1 MATTVRRIS
10 DEPHIQVPK
19 DKLIEGTRLTFNVLI
34 KDGAMLVPFFNT
46 GMVFTRFAT
55 QVLNEK
61 KISDVFV
68 PPDEREA
75 LQSYLV
81 QNQNKK
87 TSDYEELKVFK
98 EYTHFKEQVYQIDRA
113 LLVSGSYV
121 DFGLYLLNRFSLV
134 PMVEA
139 TGAAP
144 GRIPDKLTE
153 LNGDI
158 VIKKQDLPLY
168 NEYLKNFKVPENLPA
183 AEKSKIKAI
192 SIKENSKVLMKDL
205 LDDPRSGEK
214 MKQSSVVVNN
224 MVDAMLE
231 NPEAIYNLLSL
242 RSYDYYTYT
251 HCVNVAVMSV
261 GLANAIGMKRSEVE
275 KLGVGAMLHDV
286 GKSATPHD
294 ILNKQG
300 KLTEQEYRII
310 QSHVIEGEKLLRG
323 HPVFPQEAIPAVT
336 QHHEK
341 LTGRGYPNRL
351 KGSELHIYGRISSI
365 ADCYDALTTRR
376 PYKQAFTPFYALSLI
391 AKETGDYDPDL
402 LKVFIRMLG
411 KIK

>member
-1 MATTVRRIS
+1 MATTVRQIS
-10 DEPHIQVPK
+10 DEPHIQVPQ
-19 DKLIEGTRLTFNVLI
+19 DKLIEGTRLTFNVFI
-34 KDGAMLVPFFNT
+34 KDGSMFVPFFNA

-55 QVLNEK
+55 QVLIER
-61 KISDVFV
+61 KIHNVFV
-68 PPDEREA
+68 SPDEREA
-75 LQSYLV
+75 LQAYLFH
-81 QNQNKK
+81 NRNRK
-87 TSDYEELKVFK
+87 TSEHEELKVFK
-98 EYTHFKEQVYQIDRA
+98 EYSHFKEQVYQIDRA
-113 LLVSGSYV
+113 LLVHGADINFS
-121 DFGLYLLNRFSLV
+121 LYLLNRFSLV
-134 PMVEA
+134 PIVEA
-139 TGAAP
+139 TESAHA
-144 GRIPDKLTE
+144 RIPDKITE
-153 LNGDI
+153 SHGDI

-168 NEYLKNFKVPENLPA
+168 NEYLKNFKVPENLTDV
-183 AEKSKIKAI
+183 EKNKLKGIAI
-192 SIKENSKVLMKDL
+192 RENSKVLMKDL
-205 LDDPRSGEK
+205 IDDPRSGEK
-214 MKQSSVVVNN
+214 MKQSAVVVNN

-251 HCVNVAVMSV
+251 HCVNVAVMSI
-261 GLANAIGMKRSEVE
+261 GLANGIGMKRTEVE

-286 GKSATPHD
+286 GKSATPHE

-310 QSHVIEGEKLLRG
+310 QSHVIEGEKLLKD
-323 HPVFPQEAIPAVT
+323 HPVFPQEAMPAVT

-341 LTGRGYPNRL
+341 LTGKGYPNKL
-351 KGSELHIYGRISSI
+351 KGKDLHIYGRISSI

-376 PYKQAFTPFYALSLI
+376 PYKKAFTPFYALSLI